1 MLAAAP
7 ELSSSQVQ
15 AAMMVV
21 AGHPAALRSL
31 AAALIA
37 DPGALTVGAPPVVGA
52 LVTELAARGAP
63 SLPEPACALRRR
75 PGLPL
80 TRSVAGGICARCGR
94 LRRIARRADG
104 GQPDICDGCFRL
116 PTADCA
122 RCGRARPCS
131 FASGSD
137 RSASAARHNGSAHA
151 SAATSSRPLRR
162 TGPKGRVCDPCY
174 AAALRHRGTCDSCR
188 ATRRLVVPA
197 GPDATTCADCAGL
210 DPHPRVHRLR
220 DRGQAAGPRASS
232 TRAAG
237 ANGARWPAAPVSC
250 CDPVVASRSRPRAD
264 GRSRSRHQ
272 HNHAAHRVELAA
284 ERSRCTAARRHRR
297 WRAGLHP
304 PGAGHLSAGTRRRLP
319 APRPGRQRRVPPGT
333 RPWPGWRPGSPR

>member
-1 MLAAAP
+1 VRHPGLLTPELVEPYAQAPATKSGGAVGTPPTWPREHGSCRYRASELSVSELPDSREQRHRQVVVAVLAAAP

-220 DRGQAAGPRASS
+220 DRGQALRARPVRTVRVGP
-232 TRAAG
+232 
-237 ANGARWPAAPVSC
+237 P
-250 CDPVVASRSRPRAD
+250 
-264 GRSRSRHQ
+264 HQ
-272 HNHAAHRVELAA
+272 
-284 ERSRCTAARRHRR
+284 
-297 WRAGLHP
+297 
-304 PGAGHLSAGTRRRLP
+304 
-319 APRPGRQRRVPPGT
+319 
-333 RPWPGWRPGSPR
+333 